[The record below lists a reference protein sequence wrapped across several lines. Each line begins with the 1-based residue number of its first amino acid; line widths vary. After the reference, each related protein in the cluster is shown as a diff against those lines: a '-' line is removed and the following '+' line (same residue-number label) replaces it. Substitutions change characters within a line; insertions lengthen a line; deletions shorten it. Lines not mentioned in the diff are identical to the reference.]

1 MKFLYIS
8 KTKKNDV
15 LEYQILKEFN
25 SLFDLRNFI
34 ENIKMVLEPLHQFDK
49 SSDSMLFYNYDASR
63 YLDEL
68 VVDDKA
74 LANWYSLRELN
85 NVERVGFDRLQTD
98 YSIYTEEQFERQK
111 KHLEGMGF
119 AFTVTN
125 KTNINF
131 NF

>member
-8 KTKKNDV
+8 NATKNDI
-15 LEYQILKEFN
+15 LEYEILKEFN
-25 SLFDLRNFI
+25 SLVDLRNFI

-49 SSDSMLFYNYDASR
+49 SQHSMLFYNFDASR

-68 VVDDKA
+68 AVDDKA
-74 LANWYSLRELN
+74 LANWYSLRELA
-85 NVERVGFDRLQTD
+85 NVERAGFDRLHTN

-111 KHLEGMGF
+111 KHLENMEF

-125 KTNINF
+125 KTNANLNF
-131 NF
+131 